1 MKNLILLR
9 GLPGAGKTYLA
20 YLIWTTIFEADKFF
34 EKDGEYKFDAA
45 KLPEAHAWC
54 KSEVEN
60 AMKQNALSEHLY
72 PEIVV
77 CNTFTREWEMEEYFK
92 LASKYN
98 YNVVSL
104 IVENRHGNKNIHNVP
119 HATLEKMKNRF
130 EIKLC

>member
-34 EKDGEYKFDAA
+34 EKEGEYKFDAA

-60 AMKQNALSEHLY
+60 AMIQNKISEHLY

-77 CNTFTREWEMEEYFK
+77 CNTFTMEWEMEDYFK
-92 LASKYN
+92 LAEQYG
-98 YNVVSL
+98 YQVVSL
-104 IVENRHGNKNIHNVP
+104 IVENRHGYKNVHDVP
-119 HATLEKMKNRF
+119 DEKVQQMKERF
-130 EIKLC
+130 QIKL